1 MSGHSLGMEQ
11 SEDKPDLEDFIRN
24 RMRMAHVYQPVMI
37 QTLLEHG
44 GVASLEE
51 IAQALLRYDV
61 PQVEYYAIRT
71 KAMVGKVLTQN
82 GVVEAVKDGN
92 KIVGYRLIDD
102 DLSEQRR
109 ASLTAMCRERL
120 DDYINKRGAAIWGH
134 RSLSDGYVSGSTR
147 YEVLKRAKHRC
158 ELCGA
163 HETQAALHVDH
174 IVPRA
179 KGGADELS
187 NFQALCISCN
197 TSKRD
202 RDDTDFREVLASYDH
217 RQSGCLFCELGA
229 GRISDENELC
239 VAIRD
244 AYPVTPLHTLIIPKR
259 HIADYFEL
267 YQSERNAIEAMLH
280 QQRREIMDADSSVTG
295 FNVGINAGQSAGQ
308 TIFHVHVHLIP
319 RRDGDVDDPRGGV
332 RGVISAKQKY

>member
-1 MSGHSLGMEQ
+1 MEQ
-11 SEDKPDLEDFIRN
+11 SEDKPDLEDFIRS
-24 RMRMAHVYQPVMI
+24 RMKMSHVYQPVMI

-44 GVASLEE
+44 GAASLEE

-102 DLSEQRR
+102 DLSDRRR

-120 DDYINKRGAAIWGH
+120 NDYINKRGAAIWGH
-134 RSLSDGYVSGSTR
+134 RSLSDGYVSRSTR
-147 YEVLKRAKHRC
+147 YEVLNRAKHRC

-179 KGGADELS
+179 KGGSDELS

-217 RQSGCLFCELGA
+217 RDSGCLFCDVNGRVKVSQMAAQNVATLGLA
-229 GRISDENELC
+229 RL
-239 VAIRD
+239 
-244 AYPVTPLHTLIIPKR
+244 P
-259 HIADYFEL
+259 
-267 YQSERNAIEAMLH
+267 
-280 QQRREIMDADSSVTG
+280 RE
-295 FNVGINAGQSAGQ
+295 
-308 TIFHVHVHLIP
+308 
-319 RRDGDVDDPRGGV
+319 
-332 RGVISAKQKY
+332 